1 MRLYIFDVDGTL
13 HCTRSG
19 GQFRE
24 TAHDWEW
31 MPGRLEKLSQL
42 RKQGAIITLCTNQ
55 RGVCFPWSKF
65 TEEQIQ
71 TVLDACAAEIG
82 ASIVKVSYASTHAKA
97 LDKYRVA
104 VDERSK
110 PSGAMVSEI
119 LDETG
124 IAKEDALFI
133 GDRDEDKAC
142 AEAAGVAFQW
152 AHEFFQ

>member
-1 MRLYIFDVDGTL
+1 VIFDVDGTL
-13 HCTRSG
+13 HATKSG

-24 TAHDWEW
+24 TADDWEW
-31 MPGRLEKLSQL
+31 MPGRLEKLAQL
-42 RKQGAIITLCTNQ
+42 REQGAMIALCTNQ

-71 TVLDACAAEIG
+71 MMLDACAAEIG

-110 PSGAMVSEI
+110 PAGTMVKEI

-124 IAKEDALFI
+124 IAKEGALFV

-152 AHEFFQ
+152 AKDFFEDQQ